1 MNVLVLQDWIKLH
14 KAGQS
19 NWFYFHKGKYLKE
32 HENMKHGNTTEN
44 SLEIPQ
50 KTKSSTILIQ

>member
-32 HENMKHGNTTEN
+32 HKNMKHENTTEN

-50 KTKSSTILIQ
+50 

>member
-1 MNVLVLQDWIKLH
+1 MSVLVLQDWVKLH

-32 HENMKHGNTTEN
+32 HKSMKHGNITE
-44 SLEIPQ
+44 SRLEIPQ
-50 KTKSSTILIQ
+50 ETKNSTILIQ